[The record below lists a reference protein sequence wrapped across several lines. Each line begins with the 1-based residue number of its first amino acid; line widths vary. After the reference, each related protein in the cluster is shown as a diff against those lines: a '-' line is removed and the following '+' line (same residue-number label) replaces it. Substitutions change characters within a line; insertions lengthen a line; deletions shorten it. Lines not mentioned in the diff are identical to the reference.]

1 MVAPSKTASGV
12 ASRLEALAA
21 DVGDLPQLD
30 VEWGTL
36 DEAEQ
41 VSWSLTWD
49 HVMGTYLPLVDE
61 AYRRG
66 RMTPE
71 QAASYR
77 ETLRSLKA
85 ALPTIERLRL
95 MLPTVPVDER

>member
-21 DVGDLPQLD
+21 DVSDLPQLD
-30 VEWGTL
+30 AEWETL

-71 QAASYR
+71 QAALYR
-77 ETLRSLKA
+77 KTLRSLKA
-85 ALPTIERLRL
+85 ALPIVERLRL
-95 MLPTVPVDER
+95 MLPTVPLDGR